1 MTNIHDCWGIASC
14 PCEDCAIDARALQY
28 EADQAHIDA
37 PSAFETWA
45 DKPSLEVRKAIT
57 RMVLT
62 RRISDDF
69 DRGFEIL
76 TKEVTSD

>member
-1 MTNIHDCWGIASC
+1 MSNIHDCWGIASC

-28 EADQAHIDA
+28 EADQAHQNA

-45 DKPSLEVRKAIT
+45 EPLRPEVRKAFNNLL
-57 RMVLT
+57 LT

-69 DRGFEIL
+69 DRVFNVL
-76 TKEVTSD
+76 TKED

>member
-1 MTNIHDCWGIASC
+1 MSNIHDCWGIASC

-28 EADQAHIDA
+28 EADQAHQNA

-45 DKPSLEVRKAIT
+45 DKPSPEVRKAFNNLL
-57 RMVLT
+57 LT

-69 DRGFEIL
+69 DRVFNVL
-76 TKEVTSD
+76 TKED